1 MIRILNQV
9 CEPLHSY
16 TWHSVGSSIK
26 SFMSQIIN
34 GIVFFKREVYFYTG
48 IYVIFWVYVHV
59 ICTALSFVKWI
70 QIFRSIFPYSLCWLN
85 HPLQCIFL
93 KNDKQESI
101 FFSTS
106 LWTKPGHLLA
116 PRWNVKCDFDCS
128 SPQSRSLWCWP
139 SAGRSCPSFPGH
151 PCSVQFSASFI
162 IPTLSSEVI
171 GHILYLAQ
179 TFLWLAVCKCYSSDA
194 GSAAVVFFEAQADFT
209 WLKMSWYEGLK

>member
-85 HPLQCIFL
+85 HHYNVYSWRMTGRKASSLAHPFEQNLGTCWPLDETWNVILTVQAHSPEACGAGPLQAAAAPAFL
-93 KNDKQESI
+93 AIPALCSFLPHSSSQHY
-101 FFSTS
+101 
-106 LWTKPGHLLA
+106 HL
-116 PRWNVKCDFDCS
+116 RWLVTYY
-128 SPQSRSLWCWP
+128 
-139 SAGRSCPSFPGH
+139 
-151 PCSVQFSASFI
+151 I
-162 IPTLSSEVI
+162 
-171 GHILYLAQ
+171 
-179 TFLWLAVCKCYSSDA
+179 
-194 GSAAVVFFEAQADFT
+194 
-209 WLKMSWYEGLK
+209 